1 MARRKRSK
9 KRILP
14 RVVGII
20 VLASAFVS
28 LTGVDAF
35 AGQSPLLEP
44 LKFEHTFRYRAINVQ
59 GTRIRALHAV
69 EGQEKEKTE
78 SARETQKLLP
88 DSHDPSMDGPK
99 NDIRYASP
107 LLEFGY
113 PPAVKDFEEGTTSS
127 KPLLL
132 YLPGFDGTYLSA
144 FFQYPELHS
153 IFEVR
158 CLVSTMEDRS
168 TFDELKQSIL
178 DFIQDE
184 TRIETGAEDSEKQKR
199 HPVSEGEQKTE
210 VVAKEKTPFSTF
222 LAGILNQQNQDPSVT
237 ASERVGRPV
246 YLAGESFGGILA
258 CEVALALLEDTTINL
273 QGLTLINAA
282 TCYDRSRLAAEGP
295 PVTRLPKFLYVFGL
309 LKLLPMFLDEI
320 SFPQLLAIV
329 QGNALPSLIDNPTRE
344 AYMGRF
350 ALALPTMLKFMPQ
363 ETFQWRLEEWLVT
376 GCQRM
381 ETVLPRLAAQA
392 TKSGLKTLIVAGEHD
407 LTLPS
412 IAEAERLA
420 QLLPKSH
427 VHVVPAAGHAN
438 TCGTCLDLAA
448 EMRFHFPELLQQHS
462 PEDGSPP
469 RTAMKEVASQGEGI
483 YYGME
488 PRYDGNKIGLSPLQY
503 WSKEY
508 YRKAKLPSQ

>member
-1 MARRKRSK
+1 MSWTKRSRK
-9 KRILP
+9 PILL
-14 RVVGII
+14 RVAI
-20 VLASAFVS
+20 VSAFSLVS
-28 LTGVDAF
+28 LTRVDAF
-35 AGQSPLLEP
+35 LGQSSSLGPLQ
-44 LKFEHTFRYRAINVQ
+44 FDHTFRYHASNLQSR
-59 GTRIRALHAV
+59 RIAV
-69 EGQEKEKTE
+69 FNAGKGQEEKTDNT
-78 SARETQKLLP
+78 RETRTLSP
-88 DSHDPSMDGPK
+88 GSHDPIIVADEPEY
-99 NDIRYASP
+99 DIRYASP

-113 PPAVKDFEEGTTSS
+113 PPAVNNFEEGTTSS

-132 YLPGFDGTYLSA
+132 YVPGFDGTYLSA

-168 TFDELKQSIL
+168 TFDKLKQSIL
-178 DFIQDE
+178 KFIECE
-184 TRIETGAEDSEKQKR
+184 TRTETDVEDKQKR
-199 HPVSEGEQKTE
+199 DPVSEEEQKTD
-210 VVAKEKTPFSTF
+210 VLSKEKTSFSTF
-222 LAGILNQQNQDPSVT
+222 LSGMMNHQKQDPSAT
-237 ASERVGRPV
+237 TSKSVGRPV
-246 YLAGESFGGILA
+246 YLAGESFGGVLA
-258 CEVALALLEDTTINL
+258 CEVALALFEDTTINF

-295 PVTRLPKFLYVFGL
+295 PVTRLPKFLYVFGI
-309 LKLLPMFLDEI
+309 LKLLPMFLDEV

-381 ETVLPRLAAQA
+381 EKTLPLLAAQA
-392 TKSGLKTLIVAGEHD
+392 TKSGLKTLIVAGEND

-420 QLLPKSH
+420 QLLPNSH
-427 VHVVPAAGHAN
+427 VHVVPAVGHAN

-448 EMRFHFPELLQQHS
+448 EMRSHFPELLPQQS
-462 PEDGSPP
+462 SSEEGSR

-488 PRYDGNKIGLSPLQY
+488 PRYDGNKIGLSPLKY
-503 WSKEY
+503 WSNEY
-508 YRKAKLPSQ
+508 YRKAKLPSR